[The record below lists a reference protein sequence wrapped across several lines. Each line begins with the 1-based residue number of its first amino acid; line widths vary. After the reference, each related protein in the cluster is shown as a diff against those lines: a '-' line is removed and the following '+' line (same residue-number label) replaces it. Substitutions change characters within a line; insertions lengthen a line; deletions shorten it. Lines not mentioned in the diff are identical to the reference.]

1 MKVAN
6 LKLQEQV
13 GQQDAIKAVLNTVW
27 GKGLLKEDD
36 KGNYVAVEDPEEQQA
51 RRESFENESKSK
63 MQQEHAAAVNTLQKL
78 GQ

>member
-13 GQQDAIKAVLNTVW
+13 GQQDAIKSVLNTVW

-36 KGNYVAVEDPEEQQA
+36 KGNYVAVEDPVEQQE
-51 RRESFENESKSK
+51 RREDFENEANLKK
-63 MQQEHAAAVNTLQKL
+63 QQEHQEAVNTL
-78 GQ
+78 

>member
-51 RRESFENESKSK
+51 RRESFANESMSK
-63 MQQEHAAAVNTLQKL
+63 MKQEHEAAVNTLQKL